1 MVLSAT
7 RSEVFLA
14 SGALLAE
21 GADLASAG
29 LLAVA
34 VALGSAVGAVSPT
47 LPMMPPR
54 LSAAADDVVATRK
67 TSQRVQ

>member
-1 MVLSAT
+1 
-7 RSEVFLA
+7 
-14 SGALLAE
+14 
-21 GADLASAG
+21 

-47 LPMMPPR
+47 LPMIPPR
-54 LSAAADDVVATRK
+54 LSGAADDVVATRK